1 MPPRPL
7 PPPPRGTRAVQKNA
21 GLKQHR
27 KEIPEQEFMSS
38 GRGGAERTQHEDAGG
53 RVPRGGRLPGPQRR
67 AGFSGCSGGRR
78 PAGRPHCAPAA
89 SPRPRRAPQ
98 PLPPLSSVGP
108 GPAEASLARPSP
120 PAPRCPP
127 YNANPETRLARAA
140 APLTFP
146 RERADRLLPVAF
158 SVCDTHTHGAHAPAG
173 GHTRFDPV
181 RRFQYRGLRQARPR
195 SPHFAQGTR
204 APNRGL

>member
-7 PPPPRGTRAVQKNA
+7 PPPWHTSGPEKCQARATPQRNPRTGV
-21 GLKQHR
+21 H
-27 KEIPEQEFMSS
+27 EQRPRRS
-38 GRGGAERTQHEDAGG
+38 GEDPARGRPGG

-78 PAGRPHCAPAA
+78 PTGGPHCAPAA

-108 GPAEASLARPSP
+108 GPAEAALARPSP

-127 YNANPETRLARAA
+127 YDANPETRLARAA

-146 RERADRLLPVAF
+146 RERADQLLPVGF

-181 RRFQYRGLRQARPR
+181 LRFQHRGLRQARPR